1 MGDLSQLGTGRV
13 DWKGRG
19 TYGAGMSTKKDDK
32 LPGWGAWLGLK
43 EGLSPRRVAW
53 LGPMA
58 SALLAVV
65 GVVTVGTILI
75 QLGKALLLGISVD
88 VRNYGLLLSGVI
100 GAGLVGWR
108 NAVAARQAALQDE
121 SLFNDKI
128 NAAAADLATQRQVT
142 TVLGEKDNRTVL
154 TEWEDDVVTRCAAID
169 RLEGLAPVGRIQKVA
184 ADTSRSATDRL
195 RHIIRDGVERRLSQ
209 GSRFV
214 RLARLEAQIP
224 PHLRQDYDQ
233 SRRAIYTVYLGL
245 IKDGIETGEF
255 RAVDPNVSAFAIIGM
270 ANWTSRWFRPDGR
283 LSPEEVAEIITDL
296 ALTSLRGAETTDERM
311 AALRARL
318 GEVIGDLSDIA
329 NAAGPGDLF

>member
-1 MGDLSQLGTGRV
+1 MSDQDTAPPDTPERARREPSSRRALVREDLL
-13 DWKGRG
+13 
-19 TYGAGMSTKKDDK
+19 
-32 LPGWGAWLGLK
+32 
-43 EGLSPRRVAW
+43 E
-53 LGPMA
+53 
-58 SALLAVV
+58 
-65 GVVTVGTILI
+65 
-75 QLGKALLLGISVD
+75 
-88 VRNYGLLLSGVI
+88 
-100 GAGLVGWR
+100 
-108 NAVAARQAALQDE
+108 VAARMFDE
-121 SLFNDKI
+121 QGFDRVSMAMIAREMGMGRSAIYHYFPSKDDI
-128 NAAAADLATQRQVT
+128 LASIV
-142 TVLGEKDNRTVL
+142 ES
-154 TEWEDDVVTRCAAID
+154 EA
-169 RLEGLAPVGRIQKVA
+169 LAPVGRIQKVA